1 MYGTIARVKIDPAKV
16 EELQALGRRIGVAPG
31 QIARYVY
38 QMDANPGELF
48 LVVVFESR
56 EAYWANARSHEQ
68 NQRFQEMRALMLAD
82 PEWHDGEIVDVVT
95 L

>member
-1 MYGTIARVKIDPAKV
+1 MYGTIARVKVDPAKV
-16 EELQALGRRIGVAPG
+16 EVLKALGRRIGVAPG

-56 EAYWANARSHEQ
+56 EAYWANAQSPEQ
-68 NQRFQEMRALMLAD
+68 HQRYQEMRALMSAD
-82 PEWHDGEIVDVVT
+82 PEWHDGEIVDVVE
-95 L
+95 

>member
-16 EELQALGRRIGVAPG
+16 EELKALGRRIGVAPG

-56 EAYWANARSHEQ
+56 EAYWANAQSPEQ
-68 NQRFQEMRALMLAD
+68 NQRFQEMRCPHVGRPGMA
-82 PEWHDGEIVDVVT
+82 
-95 L
+95 

>member
-16 EELQALGRRIGVAPG
+16 EELKTLGRRIGVAPG

-56 EAYWANARSHEQ
+56 EAYWANAQSPEQ
-68 NQRFQEMRALMLAD
+68 NQRYEEMRALMSAD
-82 PEWHDGEIVDVVT
+82 PEWHDGEIVDVVE
-95 L
+95 

>member
-16 EELQALGRRIGVAPG
+16 GELKALGRRIGVAPG

-56 EAYWANARSHEQ
+56 EAYWANARSPDQ
-68 NQRFQEMRALMLAD
+68 NQRYQEMRALMLAD
-82 PEWHDGEIVDVVT
+82 PEWHDGEIVDVVG
-95 L
+95 

>member
-16 EELQALGRRIGVAPG
+16 EELKTLGRRIGVAPG

-56 EAYWANARSHEQ
+56 EAYWANAQSPEQ
-68 NQRFQEMRALMLAD
+68 NLRFQEMRALMLAD
-82 PEWHDGEIVDVVT
+82 PEWHDGEIVDVVG
-95 L
+95 